1 MKEALIV
8 DLQGLDDVLEPL
20 RALTSDK
27 TPAVREALHST
38 AGEWLLKLPDRYS
51 IGYKILPLL
60 LAGLS
65 DEMPHLSTKSLNYM
79 NEAGKLYEQEWE
91 DRVKDE
97 MDYTDGRDALSG
109 VTISYF
115 VLHKAHL

>member
-20 RALTSDK
+20 RSLSFDK
-27 TPAVREALHST
+27 TPAVREALHSA
-38 AGEWLLKLPDRYS
+38 AGEWLLRLPDRYS

-60 LAGLS
+60 LVGLS
-65 DEMPHLSTKSLNYM
+65 DEMPSLVTKAQNYM

-97 MDYTDGRDALSG
+97 MDYTDGRNASSGTILIFVIVACILS
-109 VTISYF
+109 
-115 VLHKAHL
+115 